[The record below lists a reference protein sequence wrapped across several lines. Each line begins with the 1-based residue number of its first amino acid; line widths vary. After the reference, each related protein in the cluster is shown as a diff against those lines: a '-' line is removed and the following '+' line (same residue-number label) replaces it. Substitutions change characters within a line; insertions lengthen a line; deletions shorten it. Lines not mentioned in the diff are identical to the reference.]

1 MEVGK
6 RERTIK
12 GEQGRLVGERGE
24 RSKAGAASRE
34 KERQDQTCEVDSN
47 FRRKRD
53 YARLSGATTTEI
65 REVNSDDIGHDYD
78 YTLGIPLAN

>member
-24 RSKAGAASRE
+24 RSKAGTASGE

-53 YARLSGATTTEI
+53 YACLSGATTTEI
-65 REVNSDDIGHDYD
+65 REVNSDDVKHDYD
-78 YTLGIPLAN
+78 YTLPLAY

>member
-12 GEQGRLVGERGE
+12 EEQGRLVGERGE
-24 RSKAGAASRE
+24 RSKVDAMSGE
-34 KERQDQTCEVDSN
+34 KEGQDQTCEVDSN

-53 YARLSGATTTEI
+53 YACLWRDDDRGPRIA
-65 REVNSDDIGHDYD
+65 EVNQDESPDGSEI
-78 YTLGIPLAN
+78 